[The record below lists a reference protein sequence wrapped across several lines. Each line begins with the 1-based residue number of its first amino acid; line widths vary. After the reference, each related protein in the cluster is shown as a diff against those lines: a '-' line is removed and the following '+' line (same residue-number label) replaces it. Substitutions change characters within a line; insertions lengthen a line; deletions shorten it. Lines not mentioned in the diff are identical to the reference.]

1 MLLDYCHSQITKKKY
16 QSNQL
21 YCLQS
26 SSIRKTIQIYNSCV
40 NTAAINNRGIA
51 PLVSLIEKYGG
62 WSVTGHGLNSW
73 TVQEK
78 MGHIQRDLNVQTLL
92 SVSVKTDFMDSTRN
106 ILMVCKTFNELH
118 CGMFETAKQP
128 KNTRA
133 IHPFRDP
140 SSVCLKPKTSLNN
153 KSKAPFRC

>member
-1 MLLDYCHSQITKKKY
+1 MLLDYCHSQITKNKY

-92 SVSVKTDFMDSTRN
+92 SVSVRTDFMDSTRN
-106 ILMVCKTFNELH
+106 ILMVWKTFNELWH
-118 CGMFETAKQP
+118 VRNRKTAKESQS
-128 KNTRA
+128 N
-133 IHPFRDP
+133 P
-140 SSVCLKPKTSLNN
+140 SFQGSKFCLLKTENLTE
-153 KSKAPFRC
+153 

>member
-21 YCLQS
+21 YFLQS

-40 NTAAINNRGIA
+40 NTAAINNRGIT

-62 WSVTGHGLNSW
+62 WTVTGKGLNSW
-73 TVQEK
+73 KVQEK

-92 SVSVKTDFMDSTRN
+92 SVSVRTDLMDSTRK
-106 ILMVCKTFNELH
+106 ILMVCKTFNELCH
-118 CGMFETAKQP
+118 VRNRKTAKESQS
-128 KNTRA
+128 N
-133 IHPFRDP
+133 P
-140 SSVCLKPKTSLNN
+140 SFQGSKVCLLKTENLTE
-153 KSKAPFRC
+153 